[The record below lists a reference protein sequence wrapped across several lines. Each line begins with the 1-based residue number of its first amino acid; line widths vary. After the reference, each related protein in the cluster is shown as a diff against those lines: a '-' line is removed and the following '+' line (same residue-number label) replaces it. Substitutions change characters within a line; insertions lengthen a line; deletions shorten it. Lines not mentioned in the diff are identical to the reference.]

1 LSIPVSNRI
10 RKPAE
15 FRRLFSRGKRTGSHL
30 ANVIAV
36 RSDKDSSRVGLAVSK
51 KVGNA
56 VTRNLVK
63 RRMRN
68 AFMSLVED
76 SGWDVVFTA
85 KPAAA
90 EASFSE
96 LQSGFRRSL
105 KRLNVIDDRSRGRA

>member
-1 LSIPVSNRI
+1 MSIPVSNRI

-15 FRRLFSRGKRTGSHL
+15 FRRVFSRGKRTGNHM
-30 ANVIAV
+30 ANVIAI
-36 RSDKDSSRVGLAVSK
+36 RSDRNSSRVGLAVSK

-63 RRMRN
+63 RRMRD

-76 SGWDVVFTA
+76 AGWDVVFTA

-96 LQSGFRRSL
+96 LQSGLRRSL
-105 KRLNVIDDRSRGRA
+105 KRLNVIDDHSRGSA

>member
-1 LSIPVSNRI
+1 
-10 RKPAE
+10 
-15 FRRLFSRGKRTGSHL
+15 
-30 ANVIAV
+30 
-36 RSDKDSSRVGLAVSK
+36 
-51 KVGNA
+51 
-56 VTRNLVK
+56 
-63 RRMRN
+63 MRN